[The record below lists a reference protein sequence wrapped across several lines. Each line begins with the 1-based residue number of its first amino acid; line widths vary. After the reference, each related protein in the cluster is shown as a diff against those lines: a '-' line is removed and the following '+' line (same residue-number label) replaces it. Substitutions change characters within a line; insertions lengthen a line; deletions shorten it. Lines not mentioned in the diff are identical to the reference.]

1 MQTVMNLPS
10 PIQGDFRAI
19 VFGSGGML
27 GREAVACLK
36 QAGFE
41 VDAPRRPAVDIL
53 RPESIR
59 AVLEQPDGRKGLVIN
74 CAAYTAV
81 DRAESEP
88 EAAFAVNRDGPA
100 NLARE
105 CLRLGLPLVHI
116 STDYVF
122 DGNSVTPYREEDAAS
137 PINVYGRSKWE
148 GEEAVRLNLADHI
161 IVRTSWLYGA
171 QGANFVKTMLRLG
184 REREVLTVVS
194 DQHGCP
200 TWTGDLAECIAR
212 IAVEIASQPGN
223 VDWGTYHFCGKGITT
238 WYDFARTIIEQGR
251 KWEFLKVT
259 EVKPVPTSS
268 YPTPAARP
276 QWSVM
281 DCRKIGEKF
290 GIFPPPWETS
300 LTRMLQEL
308 RQAETPL
315 PGN

>member
-1 MQTVMNLPS
+1 VPAKMDIPPS
-10 PIQGDFRAI
+10 IKGDFRAI

-27 GREAVACLK
+27 GREAAECLR
-36 QAGFE
+36 QAGFD
-41 VDAPRRPAVDIL
+41 VQAPRRPAVDIL

-59 AVLEQPDGRKGLVIN
+59 AVLGNGSDSGLVIN

-105 CLRLGLPLVHI
+105 CRRFGLPLIHI

-122 DGNSVTPYREEDAAS
+122 DGRSNTPYTEEDAAG
-137 PINVYGRSKWE
+137 PISVYGRSKWE
-148 GEEAVRLNLADHI
+148 GEEAVRLDLANHV

-184 REREVLTVVS
+184 REREVLAVIS

-200 TWTGDLAECIAR
+200 TWTRDLAGCISR
-212 IAVEIASQPGN
+212 IAVEIASRPQKVN
-223 VDWGTYHFCGKGITT
+223 WGTYHFCGKGITT
-238 WYDFARTIIEQGR
+238 WYDFACSIIEQGR
-251 KWEFLKVT
+251 KWQPLKVT
-259 EVKPVPTSS
+259 EVRPIPTSS
-268 YPTPAARP
+268 YPTDAVRP
-276 QWSVM
+276 QWSVL
-281 DCRKIGEKF
+281 DCGKIGENF

-300 LTRMLQEL
+300 LMLMLQEL
-308 RQAETPL
+308 RQVETTH